1 MYFKTDPNLGTW
13 QGQRGG
19 RGVSDDLI
27 SLAAISVLSFPF
39 LRRSSP
45 IWLPRVAH
53 GIFVASHGIF
63 RCSVLVL

>member
-27 SLAAISVLSFPF
+27 SLVVINLLFFPF
-39 LRRSSP
+39 LKKHLF
-45 IWLPRVAH
+45 IWLHRVAH
-53 GIFVASHGIF
+53 GIFAASCGIF
-63 RCSVLVL
+63 RCSVLAV